1 MYLVQYELFILSLQ
15 AQAAGSSPSHASPR
29 SMQMPIRSPSS
40 GPTPTQGHV
49 PTHGPQ
55 DSLAGVGGDVQE
67 AFAQG
72 NLFIYHFNTKENTV
86 FFIFWQATS
95 IFVGHMIQIVSS
107 PTHCDTS

>member
-1 MYLVQYELFILSLQ
+1 MNLVQYDVFILSLQ

-40 GPTPTQGHV
+40 GPTPTHAGHA

-72 NLFIYHFNTKENTV
+72 NVFIYHFNTEEITV
-86 FFIFWQATS
+86 FFIF
-95 IFVGHMIQIVSS
+95 
-107 PTHCDTS
+107 